1 MMDDV
6 VSERYQGGN
15 VLIDALPESDRRIV
29 VEQLNVFRADVPDC
43 VVSHGEQFADVLFP
57 IDAIFSI
64 TAELRRGN
72 AFEVAAIGRLGMVGA
87 EVALGTVSSPRSI
100 MSQVDGRAARMS
112 RDRFAKCVEHSVAFA
127 RGVQRHIL
135 RRLFIAEQFIAC
147 NFAHSISERCARWIL
162 MLTDELG
169 REEFELRHE
178 FLGMM
183 LGLPAGEV
191 QAATQDVSAAGA
203 IRYSGER
210 LTVLDRDALLDL
222 TCECY
227 EAQLRYWPASA

>member
-1 MMDDV
+1 
-6 VSERYQGGN
+6 
-15 VLIDALPESDRRIV
+15 
-29 VEQLNVFRADVPDC
+29 
-43 VVSHGEQFADVLFP
+43 
-57 IDAIFSI
+57 
-64 TAELRRGN
+64 
-72 AFEVAAIGRLGMVGA
+72 
-87 EVALGTVSSPRSI
+87 
-100 MSQVDGRAARMS
+100 
-112 RDRFAKCVEHSVAFA
+112 HSV
-127 RGVQRHIL
+127 
-135 RRLFIAEQFIAC
+135 
-147 NFAHSISERCARWIL
+147 SERCARWIL

-203 IRYSGER
+203 IRYAGER